1 MSIPLFFFAKYCMR
15 IQIKVEKTMLLHL
28 IIYLNSFRRISFR
41 RLFKYYNKLVQKI
54 EVVKASVQLS
64 YILQKFLKMKY

>member
-1 MSIPLFFFAKYCMR
+1 MR
-15 IQIKVEKTMLLHL
+15 IQIKVEKTMLLQL
-28 IIYLNSFRRISFR
+28 IIYLNSFRRILFR

-54 EVVKASVQLS
+54 KVVKASVQLS

>member
-1 MSIPLFFFAKYCMR
+1 
-15 IQIKVEKTMLLHL
+15 MLLQL
-28 IIYLNSFRRISFR
+28 IIYLNSFRRILFR

-54 EVVKASVQLS
+54 KVVKASVQLS